1 MMNAVDFA
9 AKYPRKYR
17 VHMERYMRN
26 TDMYYYIMIGD
37 SIQVGR
43 IIYL

>member
-1 MMNAVDFA
+1 MMNAVDFS
-9 AKYPRKYR
+9 AKYPGNTERTW
-17 VHMERYMRN
+17 RYMRN

-37 SIQVGR
+37 SIQVGQ